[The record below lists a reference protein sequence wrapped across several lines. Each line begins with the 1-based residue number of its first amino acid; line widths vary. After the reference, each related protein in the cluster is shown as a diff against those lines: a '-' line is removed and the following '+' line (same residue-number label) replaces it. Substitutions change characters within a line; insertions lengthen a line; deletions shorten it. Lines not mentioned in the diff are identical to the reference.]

1 MRTVVIGFLG
11 TKLDAGKRRSWRP
24 SVQICA
30 HPDFPVDRIELLH
43 DARFSRLAG
52 DVAGDI
58 SRISPGTE
66 VRLVRMDLADPWD
79 FQEVYGALFDF
90 ARDYGFDEDRE
101 RYHVHLTTGT
111 HVAQICWF
119 LLTESRHVPAR
130 LVQTGPPRPDGDPS
144 GTLDVIDLDLSC
156 YDAIQQRFDVASQEH
171 AAQLKGGIATRDPAF
186 NALIDRI
193 ERVATA
199 TDAPILLLGASG
211 TGKTDLAHRIY
222 ELKLHRRR
230 LKGRLVHVHCGALR
244 GDQAMAALFGYR
256 RGVLGGAGTE
266 RRGLL
271 READG
276 GALFLDEVDELGRDE
291 QAMILHAVETGRF
304 LQIGSDL
311 ETSARFQLIASSNAD
326 LAARVAEGRFRADLY
341 ARLNLWSFRLPAL
354 RDRPE
359 DIAPNIDHELARAE
373 RMLGARMG
381 FNADAAARYRRF
393 ARDPGSAWSGN
404 FRDLGASIQRLCA
417 LAPRGRITLAMVEEE
432 IAGLGRQWVGVD
444 PDADGALLAEV
455 LGASEAELDLFDRA
469 QLAAVIRVCRASASL
484 SEAGRRLFAI
494 SLAERAS
501 RNDADRLRKYL
512 DRFGLSWAGVA
523 QARGGL
529 PSAPHG
535 ASDWP
540 G

>member
-119 LLTESRHVPAR
+119 LLTESRHVPA
-130 LVQTGPPRPDGDPS
+130 
-144 GTLDVIDLDLSC
+144 
-156 YDAIQQRFDVASQEH
+156 
-171 AAQLKGGIATRDPAF
+171 
-186 NALIDRI
+186 
-193 ERVATA
+193 
-199 TDAPILLLGASG
+199 
-211 TGKTDLAHRIY
+211 
-222 ELKLHRRR
+222 
-230 LKGRLVHVHCGALR
+230 RLVHVHCGALR

-529 PSAPHG
+529 PSALHG

>member
-1 MRTVVIGFLG
+1 MRNVVIGFLG
-11 TKLDAGKRRSWRP
+11 TQLDAGKRRNWRP
-24 SVQICA
+24 SVQLCA
-30 HPDFPVDRIELLH
+30 HTDFPVDRLELLH
-43 DARFSRLAG
+43 DARFSSLAG
-52 DVAGDI
+52 HVAADI
-58 SRISPGTE
+58 ARVSPGTE
-66 VRLVRMDLADPWD
+66 VLLRRMDLANPWD
-79 FQEVYGALFDF
+79 FEEVYGALFDF
-90 ARDYGFDEDRE
+90 AKDYGFDEDRE

-130 LVQTGPPRPDGDPS
+130 LLQTGPPRLDGDPN
-144 GTLDVIDLDLSC
+144 GTLDVIDLDLSR
-156 YDAIQQRFDVASQEH
+156 YDAIQQRFDLASQEH
-171 AAQLKGGIATRDPAF
+171 AAQLKGGIATRNPAF

-211 TGKTDLAHRIY
+211 TGKTALAQRIY
-222 ELKLHRRR
+222 ELKLQRRR
-230 LKGRLVHVHCGALR
+230 LKGRLVHVQCGALK
-244 GDQAMAALFGYR
+244 GDQTMAALFGYR
-256 RGVLGGAGTE
+256 RGVLGGAGAE

-304 LQIGSDL
+304 LQPGSDH

-326 LAARVAEGRFRADLY
+326 LAARVAAGAFRGDLY
-341 ARLNLWSFRLPAL
+341 ARLSQWVFRLPPL

-359 DIAPNIDHELARAE
+359 DMEPNIDHELVRAE
-373 RMLGARMG
+373 RTLGIRIG

-393 ARDPGSAWSGN
+393 ARDPGAAWAGN

-417 LAPRGRITLAMVEEE
+417 LASRGRITLAMVEEE
-432 IAGLGRQWVGVD
+432 IAALSVQWAGVV

-455 LGASEAELDLFDRA
+455 LGPRVDGLDLFDRA
-469 QLAAVIRVCRASASL
+469 QLATVIRVCRASATL
-484 SEAGRRLFAI
+484 SEAGRRLFAV
-494 SLAERAS
+494 SLAGRAS

-512 DRFGLSWAGVA
+512 ARFDLSWAAVA
-523 QARGGL
+523 
-529 PSAPHG
+529 
-535 ASDWP
+535 
-540 G
+540 

>member
-11 TKLDAGKRRSWRP
+11 TKLDAGKRRSWWP

-58 SRISPGTE
+58 ARISPGTE

-79 FQEVYGALFDF
+79 FPEVYGALFDF

-171 AAQLKGGIATRDPAF
+171 AAQLKGGIATRNPAF

-373 RMLGARMG
+373 RMLGARIG

-432 IAGLGRQWVGVD
+432 IAGLGRQWAGVD

-484 SEAGRRLFAI
+484 SEAGRRLFAV

>member
-11 TKLDAGKRRSWRP
+11 TKLDAGKRRSWWP

-58 SRISPGTE
+58 ARISPGTE

-171 AAQLKGGIATRDPAF
+171 AAQLKGGIATRNPAF

-373 RMLGARMG
+373 RMLGARIG

-432 IAGLGRQWVGVD
+432 IAGLGRQWAGVD

-484 SEAGRRLFAI
+484 SEAGRRLFAV

>member
-1 MRTVVIGFLG
+1 MRNVVIGFLG
-11 TKLDAGKRRSWRP
+11 VQLDAGKRRGWRP
-24 SVQICA
+24 SVQLCA
-30 HPDFPVDRIELLH
+30 HPEFPVDRVELLH
-43 DARFSRLAG
+43 DERFSRLAG
-52 DVAGDI
+52 HVAADI
-58 SRISPGTE
+58 ARIAPGTE
-66 VRLVRMDLADPWD
+66 VLLRRMDLADPWD

-119 LLTESRHVPAR
+119 LMTESRHVPAR
-130 LVQTGPPRPDGDPS
+130 LVQTGPPRAGGDPN
-144 GTLDVIDLDLSC
+144 GTLDVIDLDLSR
-156 YDAIQQRFDVASQEH
+156 YDAIQQRFDLASQEH
-171 AAQLKGGIATRDPAF
+171 AAQLKGGIATRNPAF

-211 TGKTDLAHRIY
+211 AGKTELAQRIY
-222 ELKLHRRR
+222 ELKLQRRR
-230 LKGRLVHVHCGALR
+230 LKGRLVHVHCGALK

-256 RGVLGGAGTE
+256 RGVLGGTGTE

-304 LQIGSDL
+304 LQLGSDQ

-326 LAARVAEGRFRADLY
+326 LAARVAEGRFRGDLY
-341 ARLNLWSFRLPAL
+341 ARLNLWTFRLPAL

-359 DIAPNIDHELARAE
+359 DIAPNIDHELARTE
-373 RMLGARMG
+373 RLLGARIG
-381 FNADAAARYRRF
+381 FNVDAATRYRRF
-393 ARDPGSAWSGN
+393 ARDSGSAWSGN

-432 IAGLGRQWVGVD
+432 IAALSRQWAGVD
-444 PDADGALLAEV
+444 PDADGALLAEA
-455 LGASEAELDLFDRA
+455 LGARAADLDLFDRA
-469 QLAAVIRVCRASASL
+469 QLAAVLRVCRASASL
-484 SEAGRRLFAI
+484 SDAGRRLFAV

-512 DRFGLSWAGVA
+512 DRFGLSWADVTRS
-523 QARGGL
+523 AR
-529 PSAPHG
+529 
-535 ASDWP
+535 
-540 G
+540 